1 MGLLA
6 LLAALLLIFSVVLG
20 VRAGQR
26 QLELQ
31 RRQEAAVALAN
42 AIDYHANG
50 QFADALDAYK
60 RVLQLEPENAAAR
73 DGIQNVLNSMSS
85 GSQPTVALT
94 TPTPMERAPTLAVT
108 PSDGAAFL
116 SAAHTAFTAGR
127 WQEAVGHLLTVKQID
142 AAYAAD
148 EVNSLLFDAY
158 INLASE
164 RDNEDSLEE
173 ALILFDKALAIRPN
187 ATAVRTERNLIARY
201 LDVLTYFGADWG
213 KAIGLLQEIYSIEP
227 TYRDVNE
234 RLLEALAA
242 HGAALAAQGQWC
254 EAQTQFTAL
263 LTLKETAEMRT
274 RRDEVQKFCIDGA
287 SSAEASTN
295 VAATASV
302 GLNGTPAGTRP
313 ANEITTPASESTP
326 TANQSVVAVGAA
338 LGRGHILYA
347 ARDLTSGR
355 MRIVSQAI
363 GSNSPPQ
370 ILQEEATH
378 PAMRNDGQRLVFR
391 NLRND
396 MFGLGALDPGSGLL
410 LRFTQFAEDSLP
422 SWNPQA
428 NRLVFASNREGDRL
442 WRVYVTWAETNGE
455 TSNLGLGEAPA
466 WHPTQNKI
474 VFRGC
479 DATGN
484 RCGLWTMSDSG
495 SDRAPLTTVPADNRP
510 TWSPNGRYIFFMSDG
525 RDGNMEIYRADTTSD
540 QIVRLT
546 DSAAIDGLPTVSPD
560 GKSVA
565 FVSNRDGA
573 WKVWVAS
580 VNGGAATP
588 LLTINGDFGN
598 WLEQD
603 IQWVN

>member
-6 LLAALLLIFSVVLG
+6 LLTAMLLIFSIILG

-50 QFADALDAYK
+50 QFTDALDAYK

-73 DGIQNVLNSMSS
+73 EGIQNVLNTMSTS
-85 GSQPTVALT
+85 NQPTVTLT
-94 TPTPMERAPTLAVT
+94 TPTPTVTEPAPAIT

-116 SAAHTAFTAGR
+116 LAARTAFTAGR

-142 AAYAAD
+142 ATYASA
-148 EVNSLLFDAY
+148 EVETLLFDAY

-173 ALILFDKALAIRPN
+173 ALVLFDKALELRPN
-187 ATAVRTERNLIARY
+187 TSAVRTERDLIAKY

-213 KAIGLLQEIYSIEP
+213 KAIELLQELYAVEP
-227 TYRDVNE
+227 AYRDVNE

-242 HGAALAAQGQWC
+242 YSEALAAQGQWC
-254 EAQTQFTAL
+254 EAEDQFTAL
-263 LTLKETAEMRT
+263 LALKETVEVRT
-274 RRDEVQKFCIDGA
+274 RRDDAQKFCIDGVA
-287 SSAEASTN
+287 STGASTN
-295 VAATASV
+295 TTATADS
-302 GLNGTPAGTRP
+302 GLNGTPAVTRT
-313 ANEITTPASESTP
+313 ANETATREPESTP
-326 TANQSVVAVGAA
+326 TVNQAVAAVGTVA
-338 LGRGHILYA
+338 GRGHILYA
-347 ARDLTSGR
+347 ARDITSGQ
-355 MRIVSQAI
+355 MRILSQAL

-370 ILQEEATH
+370 ILQDEATH
-378 PAMRNDGQRLVFR
+378 PALRNDGQRLVFR